1 LFKVVRE
8 MWGANLES
16 FVSEKVI
23 AVPGDISYDNLG
35 VNDCKRRQAMWKEID
50 IILNST
56 ATTSFDE
63 S

>member
-1 LFKVVRE
+1 

-23 AVPGDISYDNLG
+23 AIPGDISYENLE

-50 IILNST
+50 IILNSA